1 MGNIEVTVKRVSEME
16 AILDQALE
24 IMNNAEENKEE
35 FFGFQPEIKKL
46 EAYYQS
52 QDWKDDFALDDEG
65 VLPEGLK
72 RGVLS
77 EDGIYYALEKNK
89 ELLEELWAEGQTE
102 TSQDEDADIEQI
114 LEALSDCPDLVQQL
128 TDAYEDY
135 SLKLQCMVDA
145 SKQTLEESGSE
156 YLQEKDA
163 KDLEMLEHEAKVEFL
178 DK

>member
-1 MGNIEVTVKRVSEME
+1 M
-16 AILDQALE
+16 
-24 IMNNAEENKEE
+24 
-35 FFGFQPEIKKL
+35 
-46 EAYYQS
+46 
-52 QDWKDDFALDDEG
+52 
-65 VLPEGLK
+65 LPEGLK